1 MEDICLESI
10 EDRKRKLDEES
21 NQVSKYFKPNRLDK
35 SFFDQECVQLSKSL
49 LGKYLCRNVDGIIMK
64 GKIVETESYL
74 GSNQDGASHSYQ
86 GKKTKRNCAMH
97 EPAGSSYVYK
107 IYGVYHCFNITSR
120 GEGSAVLIRA
130 LDPVAG
136 IESMRHQRTAR
147 RKPGASALKDKD
159 LCNGPSK
166 LCDALNIT
174 KEQINFTNLT
184 KSNIIWLEE
193 SGEIIHDIVTT
204 KRVGIEGAGQP
215 WCDLPLRFYVAGN
228 KSVSVRDKVAEK
240 QQIRASR

>member
-1 MEDICLESI
+1 MEEKSVESPQ
-10 EDRKRKLDEES
+10 DKKRKCINIEQD
-21 NQVSKYFKPNRLDK
+21 QVSKYFKSNRLTK
-35 SFFDQECVQLSKSL
+35 SFFDQDCVDLSKAL
-49 LGKYLCRNVDGIIMK
+49 LGKYLCRNLDGIIMK

-97 EPAGSSYVYK
+97 EPAGSCYVYK

-136 IESMRHQRTAR
+136 IESMRYQRKAR
-147 RKPGASALKDKD
+147 RKPGASELKDKD

-174 KEQINFTNLT
+174 KDEINFCSLTNNSDL
-184 KSNIIWLEE
+184 IWLEDNE
-193 SGEIIHDIVTT
+193 ETIPNIITT

-215 WCDLPLRFYVAGN
+215 WCDLPLRFYVAPN
-228 KSVSVRDKVAEK
+228 KCVSVRDKLAEK
-240 QQIRASR
+240 QQIFT

>member
-1 MEDICLESI
+1 MEEISLKSI

-21 NQVSKYFKPNRLDK
+21 NQVSKYFKSNRLDK
-35 SFFDQECVQLSKSL
+35 SFFDQECVQLSKAL

-215 WCDLPLRFYVAGN
+215 WCDLPLRFYVAAN

-240 QQIRASR
+240 QQIRAPQ